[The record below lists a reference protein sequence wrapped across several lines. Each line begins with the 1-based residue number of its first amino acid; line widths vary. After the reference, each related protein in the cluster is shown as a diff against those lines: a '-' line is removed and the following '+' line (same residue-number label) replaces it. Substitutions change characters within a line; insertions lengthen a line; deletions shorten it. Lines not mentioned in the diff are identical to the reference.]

1 MSMRKPIEDAI
12 KAVLPAQWLAV
23 IRAYRH
29 RANIQRFEAEQAR
42 ARRDQ
47 WRLMQRAWRHQCRQV
62 QQQRV
67 VSGGRVLLF
76 PSDPRALV
84 GSRGDDAMISAV
96 VSAARA
102 KRPDVVIDAFC
113 EPGSEGIVQALGLN
127 PIVIGQDKDFPE
139 LVASVLADGRYD
151 AFYAIGADIID
162 GRFGPRIPALMVI
175 AADLAARR
183 GIRATIL
190 GCSFG
195 ESPDPVLRPLFGRMD
210 RRVRLG
216 ARDPVSMQR
225 IQSFAAVPVHL
236 VADAAFLLSPGRID
250 PTVGEWLVEQR
261 EAARFVVGVNVHPML
276 VRDPDAVWQE
286 RMATAVA
293 EALSR
298 LASQTNV
305 SWLLIPHDY
314 RVPVGDVQV
323 LERIAAMLRER
334 GHVHCLLLAGHHSAA
349 DLKALV
355 GSLHSVVTGRMHLAI
370 ASLGMGVP
378 VLAFDY
384 HNKFE
389 GLLQHFRLPA
399 NLLLAPDVFEDV
411 DTLTAAIAGF
421 IQRQPELSQ
430 AIRSRLDAVLDLAA
444 ANFAKDVDLS
454 GASTASRPA
463 EIRP

>member
-1 MSMRKPIEDAI
+1 MNMRKPIEDAI
-12 KAVLPAQWLAV
+12 KAVLPAPWLSV

-29 RANIQRFEAEQAR
+29 RANIRRFEVEQAR

-47 WRLMQRAWRHQCRQV
+47 WRMMLRAWRHQARHA
-62 QQQRV
+62 QRPRLAT
-67 VSGGRVLLF
+67 GGRVLLF

-96 VSAARA
+96 MSAARA
-102 KRPDVVIDAFC
+102 KRPDVAIDAFC
-113 EPGSEGIVQALGLN
+113 EAGSEAVVQALGLN
-127 PIVIGQDKDFPE
+127 PIVIGQDKDFPQ
-139 LVASVLADGRYD
+139 LVAGALAEGRYD

-183 GIRATIL
+183 GIRSTIL

-195 ESPDPVLRPLFGRMD
+195 KSPDPELRPLFGRMD
-210 RRVRLG
+210 RRVRLC
-216 ARDPVSMQR
+216 ARDPVSLER
-225 IQSFAAVPVHL
+225 IQAFAAIPVRL
-236 VADAAFLLSPGRID
+236 VADVAFLLSPGRID
-250 PTVGEWLVEQR
+250 LTVGEWMAQQR

-276 VRDPDAVWQE
+276 VRDPDTAWQE
-286 RMATAVA
+286 RMASAMA

-298 LASQTNV
+298 LTSRANV

-314 RVPVGDVQV
+314 REPVGDVQA
-323 LERIAAMLRER
+323 LERIAELLRER
-334 GHVHCLLLAGHHSAA
+334 GHVHCHLLSGHHSAA

-378 VLAFDY
+378 ILAFAY

-399 NLLLAPDVFEDV
+399 DLLLAPDVFDDV

-421 IQRQPELSQ
+421 IQRQPELSR

-444 ANFAKDVDLS
+444 VNFAEDVGLS
-454 GASTASRPA
+454 GASTTSSPA
-463 EIRP
+463 EMRP